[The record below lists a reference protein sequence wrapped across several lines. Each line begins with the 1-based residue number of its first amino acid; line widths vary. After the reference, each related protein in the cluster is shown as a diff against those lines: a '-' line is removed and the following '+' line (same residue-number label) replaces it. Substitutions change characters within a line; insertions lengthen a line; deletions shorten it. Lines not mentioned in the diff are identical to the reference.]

1 MSESIKRKIEARK
14 TVNHPAN
21 PEVVIGFTG
30 RDVRLGMNVLLL
42 KENAISRGNTL
53 NGESA
58 IIPDKHYANL
68 AENTDYIALLNG
80 DEVLLMDSETARE
93 KSVLH
98 TFDFEDGRNT
108 LNVIYVD
115 DPSFKTEPR
124 DSVELTN

>member
-53 NGESA
+53 NGEAA
-58 IIPDKHYANL
+58 IIPGNHYDL
-68 AENTDYIALLNG
+68 LGKEIDCIILLNG
-80 DEVLLMDSETARE
+80 DEVLSMESE
-93 KSVLH
+93 SVRKNSTLH
-98 TFDFEDGRNT
+98 TFDFEKGRDT

-115 DPSFKTEPR
+115 DPSFETEPR
-124 DSVELTN
+124 DSVEVTN